1 MRNYENAQRRKVAFW
16 VILSCESSF
25 YCTGALQNIVRAK
38 RTTDEGI
45 MTHIINNNWV
55 IGEYI
60 IVFAGHIA
68 KNEVWWSVEAFTSP
82 LDAQGWIM
90 SKDALKF
97 KLSCVLVW
105 FAQMLDPVRTWL
117 PRP

>member
-25 YCTGALQNIVRAK
+25 YCTGALQNIIRAK
-38 RTTDEGI
+38 KTTDEGI
-45 MTHIINNNWV
+45 TTHIINNNWV

-68 KNEVWWSVEAFTSP
+68 KNEVCWVGRGFTSP

-97 KLSCVLVW
+97 KLSCALVW
-105 FAQMLDPVRTWL
+105 FAQMLDAVRTWL